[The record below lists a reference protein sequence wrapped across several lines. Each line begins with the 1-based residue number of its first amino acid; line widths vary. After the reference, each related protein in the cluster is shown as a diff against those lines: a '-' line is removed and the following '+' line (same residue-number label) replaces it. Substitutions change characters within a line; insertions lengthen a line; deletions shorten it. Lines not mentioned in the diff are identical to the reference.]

1 MDINISDKFAKKI
14 IECLFIGVISSAFTI
29 SFGYISDKK
38 NAINSAY
45 IEINQTKLKKLAEV
59 WEQAYLLD
67 KSIDDYR
74 DLYIQS
80 DAKIRAKLIEL
91 KAGLTPNNIKD
102 FEKSVNDLDKSMS
115 LELSL
120 KINDLE
126 NKQLL
131 NFNNILKKNSFW
143 ISPENIK
150 PLIEYSKAVV
160 RMTKI
165 APLNS
170 EESQKDFEKLNNEI
184 KALSITIND
193 VRLKILTEE
202 L

>member
-1 MDINISDKFAKKI
+1 M
-14 IECLFIGVISSAFTI
+14 ISSAFTI

-91 KAGLTPNNIKD
+91 KAGLTPDNIKD
-102 FEKSVNDLDKSMS
+102 FENSVNELDKSMS

-126 NKQLL
+126 TKQLL

-150 PLIEYSKAVV
+150 PLLEYSKAVV